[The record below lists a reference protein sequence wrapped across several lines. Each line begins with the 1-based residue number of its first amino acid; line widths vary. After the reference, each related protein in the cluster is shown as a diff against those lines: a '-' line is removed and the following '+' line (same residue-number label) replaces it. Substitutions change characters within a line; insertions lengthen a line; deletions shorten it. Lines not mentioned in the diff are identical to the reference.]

1 MLQGAQFLLC
11 LWAVWLVQILPPIFV
26 GLRLWIMK
34 RLKVAIVSD
43 TFLPQVGG
51 LEVHMHDLAEELTRR
66 GHEAHVI
73 CAEPRDTVS
82 TVFPVHRLPVKRLPF
97 VHRIGQPES
106 FRVLQRHLQE
116 GRYDIVHGTAFFFRR
131 WRTLLRTLPAS
142 WGIPSVF
149 TLHSVLLGPAGV
161 LLRMANRRFG
171 WASWPT
177 ILTGVSQFVTRE
189 LSAVSGRDDV
199 QVLLNAVR
207 MESWSTEQPR
217 SGKRVVSV
225 LRMTPRK
232 RPLDVIRMVPNVL
245 AQLPRHAWPKFTLI
259 GDGPLRSDVEK
270 EIRKLGIADHV
281 ELTGLLSRDAIR
293 NMLYRSSVFALPSYL
308 EALPIAVIEARAA
321 GLPVV
326 ARTPQRRLRIIEH
339 GRHGL
344 WLMTPMSLS
353 GTWFHCSGMM
363 RYGPGCLPKHARNW
377 AVFPGKASIDRH
389 EKLYAQAR
397 KSAGVAGR
405 RLVHSAT

>member
-1 MLQGAQFLLC
+1 
-11 LWAVWLVQILPPIFV
+11 
-26 GLRLWIMK
+26 MK

-116 GRYDIVHGTAFFFRR
+116 GRYDIVHGHCIFSPMAH
-131 WRTLLRTLPAS
+131 AS
-142 WGIPSVF
+142 AYFARQLGIPSVF

-217 SGKRVVSV
+217 SGEARVVSV

-326 ARTPQRRLRIIEH
+326 ARTPNGVSEIIEH

-344 WLMTPMSLS
+344 LAHDTHEFERHLVSLLRDDALRARMSAETRQELGRFS
-353 GTWFHCSGMM
+353 WQ
-363 RYGPGCLPKHARNW
+363 
-377 AVFPGKASIDRH
+377 ASIDRH
-389 EKLYAQAR
+389 EKLYAQAQEI
-397 KSAGVAGR
+397 SR
-405 RLVHSAT
+405 RGGSPSRPFSDMTVTA